1 MWYYIIAIFHPQYDI
16 VIYNIFQYYQC
27 SNNAHFNLSPFLT
40 GNYVLYFCQIF
51 ILFCEIKLLQLF
63 FCCTIR
69 LSSIGTLSL
78 KPAINLGIRWSQ
90 SDISLWSTGIKLAVL
105 IQSISD
111 NKPGNNCDKL
121 LKIVY
126 LYIFCCLLT
135 ITYNYYICVQ
145 HPSCSIGI

>member
-40 GNYVLYFCQIF
+40 GNYVLKVHLCQIF
-51 ILFCEIKLLQLF
+51 ILFCKIKLLQLF

-69 LSSIGTLSL
+69 FSSIGTLSL

-90 SDISLWSTGIKLAVL
+90 SDISLWSTGIKLAVSYNLSL
-105 IQSISD
+105 II
-111 NKPGNNCDKL
+111 NLVIIVINCWK
-121 LKIVY
+121 
-126 LYIFCCLLT
+126 LYI
-135 ITYNYYICVQ
+135 YISFAAC
-145 HPSCSIGI
+145 

>member
-1 MWYYIIAIFHPQYDI
+1 M
-16 VIYNIFQYYQC
+16 IYNIFQYYQC
-27 SNNAHFNLSPFLT
+27 SNNAYFNLSPFLT
-40 GNYVLYFCQIF
+40 GNYVLKVNLCQIF
-51 ILFCEIKLLQLF
+51 ILFCKIKLLQLF

-69 LSSIGTLSL
+69 LSSIGTLIKTGHKSWH
-78 KPAINLGIRWSQ
+78 KMESVGYQ
-90 SDISLWSTGIKLAVL
+90 SVIDWDQIGSF